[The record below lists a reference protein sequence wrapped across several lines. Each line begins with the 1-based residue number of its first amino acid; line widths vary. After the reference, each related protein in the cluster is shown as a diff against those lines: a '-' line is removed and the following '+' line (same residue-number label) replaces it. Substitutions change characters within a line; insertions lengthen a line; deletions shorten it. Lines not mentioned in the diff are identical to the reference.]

1 MFVEANPETLQGEVG
16 YGCGY
21 GTTTPVAHPQGLNP
35 VWARTNLAEITVLK
49 TGLPWQPGLSAIQGT
64 GGSEDTTGGGKSYLS

>member
-49 TGLPWQPGLSAIQGT
+49 TGLPWQRGLSAIQGT
-64 GGSEDTTGGGKSYLS
+64 WVRTTGGGKSYLS